1 MQPDKTVPT
10 PEAPQ
15 GTSQSPEIPAAVERQ
30 QPAPIEQAGGVG
42 ASAVPT
48 APTVQPPVPVQPT
61 VASATLPAVV
71 DPSLANLPAEDADV
85 IEKEWVDKS
94 DEIIASKQDDPRA
107 EDDAQHNLSRA
118 YLKKRFNLDVE

>member
-71 DPSLANLPAEDADV
+71 DPSLANLPAEDADAV
-85 IEKEWVDKS
+85 ARARQL
-94 DEIIASKQDDPRA
+94 IAEGQLDSPENIRKA
-107 EDDAQHNLSRA
+107 AQNMLE
-118 YLKKRFNLDVE
+118 FGV

>member
-10 PEAPQ
+10 PEVPQ
-15 GTSQSPEIPAAVERQ
+15 PTPPTPEMPTTVERP
-30 QPAPIEQAGGVG
+30 QPAPVEQTSGVG
-42 ASAVPT
+42 ASVVPT
-48 APTVQPPVPVQPT
+48 APAAQPPTQAPPST
-61 VASATLPAVV
+61 TAATQSSTV